1 MQKVISSLLFL
12 SCISGFSQTRFDGLQ
27 QCLEYSKQNNPLLK
41 IEKLNQEISQEKKTG
56 VRSALLPQIKAFGN
70 VDDNLSLPVQLVP
83 AQFLGGNEGEYAQV
97 KFGTQFSANY
107 GAEASLSLIN
117 ISNWKNLKAAALGEE
132 ISLHQAKDKEL
143 SITEQ
148 IIASYYFVL
157 LSHETIS
164 LNRDI
169 VTSSD
174 SLLDAA
180 TIRLENGMI
189 ETLEYNRVKSI
200 NLESLQQLQES
211 EAGFEKNLN
220 VLKFLCGIP
229 ETDTLILSES
239 IEQLMPSNTP
249 SHLQAPVEIMPRY
262 RMLQARTLQA
272 QQEMDRQRSR
282 TLPELSLYARY
293 SRQAFRDEFNFF
305 TSGPWFDV
313 GVAGIRAEWN
323 IFSGFNRQ
331 SAIRQAT
338 LQKQV
343 AQYELDNYTTQ
354 AGTELEELKINHQV
368 AAHGASRFMEHYQ
381 LNLMN
386 HRIAGEK
393 YNQGVYSIDQYV
405 TIYQEMVRSQ
415 TQYLNKL
422 ANYLVLGSIVT
433 TRNALK

>member
-1 MQKVISSLLFL
+1 MQKLISSLLFL

-41 IEKLNQEISQEKKTG
+41 VEKLNQEISQEKKSTA
-56 VRSALLPQIKAFGN
+56 RSALLPQLKAFGN

-107 GAEASLSLIN
+107 GGEASLSLIN

-157 LSHETIS
+157 LSHEAIS

-169 VTSSD
+169 VNSSD

-200 NLESLQQLQES
+200 YLESLQQLQES

-220 VLKFLCGIP
+220 ALKFLCGIP
-229 ETDTLILSES
+229 DTDTLILNE
-239 IEQLMPSNTP
+239 
-249 SHLQAPVEIMPRY
+249 
-262 RMLQARTLQA
+262 
-272 QQEMDRQRSR
+272 
-282 TLPELSLYARY
+282 
-293 SRQAFRDEFNFF
+293 
-305 TSGPWFDV
+305 
-313 GVAGIRAEWN
+313 
-323 IFSGFNRQ
+323 
-331 SAIRQAT
+331 
-338 LQKQV
+338 
-343 AQYELDNYTTQ
+343 
-354 AGTELEELKINHQV
+354 
-368 AAHGASRFMEHYQ
+368 
-381 LNLMN
+381 
-386 HRIAGEK
+386 
-393 YNQGVYSIDQYV
+393 
-405 TIYQEMVRSQ
+405 
-415 TQYLNKL
+415 
-422 ANYLVLGSIVT
+422 
-433 TRNALK
+433 